1 MLALEADRR
10 YPLLLIAVFLSGASA
25 LMFETLWF
33 RLCGLMLGSGVW
45 ASSLVLA
52 GFMTGLAVGNGLS
65 GRVAARL
72 RRPLVA
78 YAGLE
83 ATIGVLGLGLVLLL
97 PGLTELMVPL
107 FRSLVAH
114 PLALNALRL
123 VAAFALMLAPA
134 AAMGATLPT
143 LVTATAADESQ
154 FGSILGRLYGWN
166 TLGAVAGTLAGEM
179 FALEAFGV
187 RGTGALACLMNL
199 TGAFIAL
206 RLARGVSARPPAP
219 SAPPRDDSAVWST
232 VWRPLVAASVCGA
245 ILLALEVVWFR
256 FLTFYMPPT
265 GLTFAVILAV
275 VLLGIS
281 AGGLLGARWCRRH
294 PEAPAFI
301 PHLALLAG
309 CLTIASYVLF
319 DPSGTVRYVVSTRDV
334 LPFALRLCFP
344 VCVASGLLFVLL
356 GTVMEQRTGARTQV
370 TAAVTVANTVGAML
384 GATLAA
390 LVLLPKM
397 GTDASIRTLA
407 LAYAVVCAAT
417 LRSAPRRQTLGLVG
431 LAGALAAAV
440 ALFPTGLAE
449 RVMRAQIPE
458 YLRGQ
463 RVVAIREGVAATL
476 VYLREDRW
484 EEPFAYRLMTNG
496 LNMSGTNIYGRRY
509 MKIFVYW
516 PLALR
521 PDSRSALLICYG
533 VGNTARALTDSP
545 GLTSIDV
552 VDISPETLEM
562 GALVLPPRDRRLA
575 DPRVRLHVEDGRFFL
590 LSTDRRFDLITAEPP
605 PPKTSGVVNLYSRE
619 YFQLVHDRLT
629 DGGIATH
636 WLPVYQL
643 TLSDARSIMAG
654 FCSVFA
660 DCSLWSGHGLE
671 WMLVGTRGLAHG
683 PSDDA
688 FARQWQEPSSA
699 PELRAVGL
707 ELPEQLGALFLGDAE
722 VLHKFA
728 GDHPPLEDDYPLRL
742 SRDAPRPADHEA
754 FVQILDAP
762 GARARFEHSGLVR
775 RLWPPGLRERSLA
788 FFGVQAAMNRTL
800 VNPTQGIERL
810 EQLRL
815 VLLGSPLRAL
825 ALWLMDTNEDEVHL
839 AERAAARG
847 VKDPVID
854 YVRGLSA
861 MADRDW
867 ERARAH
873 MDAAETVGAPV
884 KNLLNARVMAR
895 ALGGDRD
902 GALRLAREGGAQAEF
917 VAWLERSFPPA
928 PPK

>member
-1 MLALEADRR
+1 M
-10 YPLLLIAVFLSGASA
+10 AVFLSGASA

-72 RRPLVA
+72 RRPLVV

-83 ATIGVLGLGLVLLL
+83 VAIGVLGLGLVLLL
-97 PGLTELMVPL
+97 PGLTELVVPL
-107 FRSLVAH
+107 FKSVVAR
-114 PLALNALRL
+114 PLALNAIRL
-123 VAAFALMLAPA
+123 AIAFALMLAPA

-143 LVTATAADESQ
+143 LVTATSTGESA
-154 FGSILGRLYGWN
+154 FGSVLGRLYGWN
-166 TLGAVAGTLAGEM
+166 TMGAVAGSLAGEM

-199 TGAFIAL
+199 TAAFIAL
-206 RLARGVSARPPAP
+206 RLARGTSARP
-219 SAPPRDDSAVWST
+219 SAASVPPGDDSPVWSNA
-232 VWRPLVAASVCGA
+232 WLPLVAASVCGA

-281 AGGLLGARWCRRH
+281 TGGLLGARWCRRH
-294 PEAPAFI
+294 PGAPAFI

-319 DPSGTVRYVVSTRDV
+319 DPSGMVRYVHRPRDV
-334 LPFALRLCFP
+334 LPVALRLCFP
-344 VCVASGLLFVLL
+344 VCVVSGLLFVLL
-356 GTVMEQRTGARTQV
+356 GTVMERRIGARARV

-384 GATLAA
+384 GATLAT
-390 LVLLPKM
+390 LVLLPRI

-407 LAYAVVCAAT
+407 LAYVVVGAAT
-417 LRSAPRRQTLGLVG
+417 LRPAPRGQTLGLLG
-431 LAGALAAAV
+431 LAGVLGVGAAR
-440 ALFPTGLAE
+440 FPTGLAE
-449 RVMRAQIPE
+449 RVMRAQVPP
-458 YLRGQ
+458 YLQGQ
-463 RVVAIREGVAATL
+463 RVVAIREGVASTL
-476 VYLREDRW
+476 VYMREDRW

-496 LNMSGTNIYGRRY
+496 LNMSGTYVEGRRY
-509 MKIFVYW
+509 MKLFVYW

-521 PDSRSALLICYG
+521 PDSRRALLICYG
-533 VGNTARALTDSP
+533 VGNTARALADSP

-562 GALVLPPRDRRLA
+562 GAIVFPPGDHPLA
-575 DPRVRLHVEDGRFFL
+575 DPRVRVHVEDGRFFL

-605 PPKTSGVVNLYSRE
+605 PPKMSGVVNLYSRE

-636 WLPVYQL
+636 WLPVGQL
-643 TLSDARSIMAG
+643 TVDDARSIVAG

-683 PSDDA
+683 PSDVA

-699 PELRAVGL
+699 RELRAVGL
-707 ELPEQLGALFLGDAE
+707 ERPEQLGASFLGDAE
-722 VLHKFA
+722 VLRAFA
-728 GDHPPLEDDYPLRL
+728 GDHPPLEDDHPLRL
-742 SRDAPRPADHEA
+742 SPREPEREDRLL
-754 FVQILDAP
+754 FLQILDAR
-762 GARARFEHSGLVR
+762 GARARFERSGLVR

-788 FFGVQAAMNRTL
+788 FFAVQDAVNRSAL
-800 VNPTQGIERL
+800 NPTQGVERL
-810 EQLRL
+810 EQLRSIL
-815 VLLGSPLRAL
+815 AGSSLRTL
-825 ALWLMDTNEDEVHL
+825 PLWLMDTNEDEVRL

-854 YVRGLSA
+854 YVQGLSA
-861 MADRDW
+861 LADRDW

-873 MDAAETVGAPV
+873 MDAAEKLNAPV
-884 KNLLNARVMAR
+884 ENLLRARVMAR

-902 GALRLAREGGAQAEF
+902 GALRLARDRGAQAEF
-917 VAWLERSFPPA
+917 VAWLDGAFPPTRA
-928 PPK
+928 P